1 MESWGSPPPLFPELG
16 SGDFDI
22 DQLDLD
28 QLLGLPASSGGPLPD
43 LAVLGAATTPPLRCL
58 DASHPQ
64 DCTRCRPAPDE
75 DCTLVAGDARSG
87 NKLLRALVLLT
98 PEWAAEESRTQ
109 AALAADAAGLPQ
121 LGETLRKRT
130 GRKLVKSWSLFLC
143 RLWGYRSDLWLST
156 QELRQ
161 LKRQRATGGGG
172 AAKRPSKAY
181 DAAAAAL
188 VPVPRLPLPPVCD
201 LTTVSLRGFIASQL
215 EPLTRASALAFEG
228 PESRRRTQLDG
239 VAPFLPSAL
248 EHFGA
253 MAALGDAMHARWLA
267 AAAGLRAWAGD
278 VTQSRGALGVCA
290 PAEPGTAAAWQ
301 LLPYCPTE
309 GAATT
314 SFREL
319 SDILGRAVQM
329 LRANRPEVILG
340 ANKAPPPGFTLAQ
353 MEYAAAL
360 RDGNAFCT
368 ASQLLL
374 MQLQA
379 GATLDVY
386 VAGAE
391 ALLRAAAAFMADT
404 ATAFR
409 RRREWCEHVLLNG
422 IAQPL
427 ALNIAPE
434 QNYRTFYGV
443 LLDDCLSAD
452 SGLSSWPESAA
463 VPRLLEVRD

>member
-1 MESWGSPPPLFPELG
+1 M
-16 SGDFDI
+16 
-22 DQLDLD
+22 
-28 QLLGLPASSGGPLPD
+28 
-43 LAVLGAATTPPLRCL
+43 
-58 DASHPQ
+58 
-64 DCTRCRPAPDE
+64 
-75 DCTLVAGDARSG
+75 
-87 NKLLRALVLLT
+87 RALVLLT
-98 PEWAAEESRTQ
+98 PEWAADESRTQ
-109 AALAADAAGLPQ
+109 AALAADAAALPQ
-121 LGETLRKRT
+121 LGEALRLRT
-130 GRKLVKSWSLFLC
+130 GRKLVKSWCLFLC
-143 RLWGYRSDLWLST
+143 RLWGYRSDIWLST
-156 QELRQ
+156 HELRQ
-161 LKRQRATGGGG
+161 IKRQRATGGGG

-267 AAAGLRAWAGD
+267 AAAGQRAWAGD
-278 VTQSRGALGVCA
+278 VMQSRGALGVCA

-309 GAATT
+309 GSATT

-319 SDILGRAVQM
+319 SDILGKAVQM

-340 ANKAPPPGFTLAQ
+340 GKAPPPGFTVSQ

-368 ASQLLL
+368 AAQLLL

-379 GATLDVY
+379 GTSLDVY

-409 RRREWCEHVLLNG
+409 RRWEWCEHVLLHG
-422 IAQPL
+422 IAKPL
-427 ALNIAPE
+427 ALNITPE

-443 LLDDCLSAD
+443 LLDDCVSAH
-452 SGLSSWPESAA
+452 SGLSSRPESAA
-463 VPRLLEVRD
+463 GPRLLEVRD